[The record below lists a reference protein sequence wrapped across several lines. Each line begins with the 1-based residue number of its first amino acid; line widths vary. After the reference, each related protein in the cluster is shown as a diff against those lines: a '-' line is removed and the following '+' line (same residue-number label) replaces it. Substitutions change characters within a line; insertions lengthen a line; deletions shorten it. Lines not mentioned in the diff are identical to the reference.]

1 VFNSPKDASLQ
12 ISKATDGRVFNRATL
27 LSNGKAVGLTATDQG
42 HVLTLP
48 KAEKWSDVDTVLCL
62 AVKK

>member
-1 VFNSPKDASLQ
+1 M
-12 ISKATDGRVFNRATL
+12 FNRATL
-27 LSNGKAVGLTATDQG
+27 LSNGKAVGLRATDYG
-42 HVLTLP
+42 YVLTLP